1 MLYNLLQKSCFHYFN
16 LQKMSK
22 SYILW
27 GIDKRRGEKECMK
40 KSMDKTFINFN
51 FLIKFENNH
60 LYIY

>member
-1 MLYNLLQKSCFHYFN
+1 
-16 LQKMSK
+16 
-22 SYILW
+22 
-27 GIDKRRGEKECMK
+27 MK